1 MKRML
6 PYIAPVLA
14 SAAWLGIG
22 VSYHS
27 IYLAHV
33 VLLFS
38 FLMAVS
44 HASIRNSI
52 FEQRKWIWFWVLS
65 GAVFLAHIFFVTDTL
80 AAVKHLII
88 LALGSAIAIL
98 IPAFSKVDQHSNRM
112 QRFLTIILVLD
123 LFIALLETTGMA
135 RWPIGSISNLNVFFG
150 YPNLLDRFRDDPVA
164 LSFLQFSPTGFHWNP
179 NDCCLALLIPLP
191 LMFARS
197 KRPWLSVLY
206 TIAIFFLMLMA
217 GARLLM
223 FLMLVT
229 LCIMSIFSIFPRKAI
244 ALSGVLCVAMM
255 LMFYQFSGRSQEA
268 MKPVGEV
275 ADNSSAAR
283 IQLMERTFELF
294 KSSHGLGVGGGQ
306 AQAVIQREGGFGI
319 HHDTS
324 IHNFWLEWLTE
335 GGVILALA

>member
-1 MKRML
+1 MKRIL
-6 PYIAPVLA
+6 PYIAPALA

-98 IPAFSKVDQHSNRM
+98 IPVFSKVDQHSNRM
-112 QRFLTIILVLD
+112 QRFLFFILVLD

-164 LSFLQFSPTGFHWNP
+164 
-179 NDCCLALLIPLP
+179 
-191 LMFARS
+191 
-197 KRPWLSVLY
+197 
-206 TIAIFFLMLMA
+206 
-217 GARLLM
+217 
-223 FLMLVT
+223 
-229 LCIMSIFSIFPRKAI
+229 
-244 ALSGVLCVAMM
+244 
-255 LMFYQFSGRSQEA
+255 
-268 MKPVGEV
+268 
-275 ADNSSAAR
+275 
-283 IQLMERTFELF
+283 
-294 KSSHGLGVGGGQ
+294 
-306 AQAVIQREGGFGI
+306 
-319 HHDTS
+319 
-324 IHNFWLEWLTE
+324 
-335 GGVILALA
+335 